1 MNGGKPVRSG
11 PLPVMH
17 PGAGYVGKEEI
28 DAVVNVLKAKS
39 MYRFYGPNF
48 LNITGQFEQ
57 DLIGYFGRKY
67 ALALTSGTAAL
78 HTVLV
83 GMGIGPG
90 DEVIIPTYAWVS
102 CPDAVVA
109 AGATPV
115 LADVNDSLTL
125 DPADVERRITN
136 RTKAIMAVHIRGT
149 PCDLD
154 GLSKVAKDYG
164 IDLLEDVA
172 QAAGATYKG
181 KKLGTYG
188 RAASY
193 SFQLNKMISAGE
205 GGAILTDDK
214 LVYQRSVMFHDVGT
228 PYRSWEDKS
237 LKFDFEPFPGVNY
250 RMNEIS
256 AAILKE
262 QLKKIDWIIRD
273 IKKNKAKI
281 KKGISDIDAITFR
294 HINDPGEAGISLVFF
309 TEKQEQALL
318 FKKALRAENIWTTS
332 GSYPGVVYD
341 PQINDGHVFMHWGH
355 IFKGIQRVSKRY
367 QASLD
372 LLGRAVHLDIS
383 PLLSDADMDDIIAAV
398 HKVADGILVTDA
410 PKARR

>member
-1 MNGGKPVRSG
+1 MANKSILAMNGGKPVRDG

-28 DAVVNVLKAKS
+28 DAVTSVLRAKS
-39 MYRFYGPNF
+39 MYRFYGPEF
-48 LNITGQFEQ
+48 LNITGKFE
-57 DLIGYFGRKY
+57 DDIKKYIGRKY
-67 ALALTSGTAAL
+67 ALAVTSGTAAL
-78 HTVLV
+78 HTALV
-83 GMGIGPG
+83 GMNVGAG
-90 DEVIIPTYAWVS
+90 DEVILPTYAWVA

-115 LADVNDSLTL
+115 LADVDDSLTL

-149 PCDLD
+149 PANL
-154 GLSKVAKDYG
+154 GALQKVADDYG
-164 IDLLEDVA
+164 IALVEDVA
-172 QAAGATYKG
+172 QAAGATYRG
-181 KKLGTYG
+181 KKLGTFG
-188 RAASY
+188 RVASY

-214 LVYQRSVMFHDVGT
+214 LIYQRSVMFHDVGT
-228 PYRSWEDKS
+228 PYRAWDDPS
-237 LKFDFEPFPGVNY
+237 LKFDFPAFPGVNY
-250 RMNEIS
+250 RMNELS
-256 AAILKE
+256 AAVLRE
-262 QLKKIDWIIRD
+262 QLKKIDWIIKD

-281 KKGISDIDAITFR
+281 KRGISDIDAITFR
-294 HINDPGEAGISLVFF
+294 RLNDPGEAGISLVFF
-309 TEKQEQALL
+309 TKKPSQALT

-341 PQINDGHVFMHWGH
+341 PSTNDGHVFMHWGH

-372 LLGRAVHLDIS
+372 LLSRAVHLDIS
-383 PLLSDADMDDIIAAV
+383 PLLSNSDIDDIIMAV
-398 HKVADGILVTDA
+398 HKVADEIL
-410 PKARR
+410 